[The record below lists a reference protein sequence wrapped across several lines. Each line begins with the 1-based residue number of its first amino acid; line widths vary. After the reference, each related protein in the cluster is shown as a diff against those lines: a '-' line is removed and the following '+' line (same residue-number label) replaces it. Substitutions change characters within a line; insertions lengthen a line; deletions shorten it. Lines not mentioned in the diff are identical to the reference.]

1 MESIFNVL
9 GLGTLEFISAA
20 TFLTIII
27 VEVLKKMI
35 SKTFPTQILTLI
47 VALIV
52 AVIIPILAP
61 DAAVSVT
68 SVITSILNGFV
79 IAFISMNGFDSME
92 SIWKRLTVGK
102 KDEEGEGEDETD

>member
-1 MESIFNVL
+1 MEPIFNIL
-9 GLGTLEFISAA
+9 GLGTLEFISAM

-47 VALIV
+47 VALLV

-61 DAAVSVT
+61 DATISVT

-79 IAFISMNGFDSME
+79 IAFISMNGFDSMK
-92 SIWKRLTVGK
+92 SIWKRLVAGK
-102 KDEEGEGEDETD
+102 EEGEDENGEV